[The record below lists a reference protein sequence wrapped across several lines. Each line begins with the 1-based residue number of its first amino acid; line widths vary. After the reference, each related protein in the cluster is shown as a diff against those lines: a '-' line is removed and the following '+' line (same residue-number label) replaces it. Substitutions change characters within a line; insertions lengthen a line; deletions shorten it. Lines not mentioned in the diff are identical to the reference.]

1 MLRLWCA
8 TVTWVLFALTGC
20 DSGAVSTPADAA
32 VEAGAVA
39 DVPAEEPAVDVPA
52 GPDDPITGTTPNA
65 WNWVPVDGMRCI
77 NDTPTGFGVSPS
89 PGSDGLVI
97 FFMGGGG
104 CYNAETCESVFHG
117 TGFRASDLRIES
129 TLFSV
134 SGPISRSDARNAFR
148 TWNHAYIGYCTG
160 DAHTGDNPAGVVL
173 GGERRVFVGHRNVQL
188 ALRRLVATYPNVR
201 RVLVTGVSAGG
212 FGAAF
217 NYDLIAQAFGP
228 SVDVALLDD
237 SGPPLNDDVLAPCLQ
252 RTWRT
257 LWNLDATLPPDC
269 TECRAQADGGG
280 IGRFADFLARKYPTR
295 RFGLI
300 TSTGDN
306 ALRYFFAFGHGVD
319 CSQRGKITPE
329 ELRASLLATRQRL
342 VGSGFRSYLLDST
355 THT

>member
-173 GGERRVFVGHRNVQL
+173 GL
-188 ALRRLVATYPNVR
+188 
-201 RVLVTGVSAGG
+201 S
-212 FGAAF
+212 
-217 NYDLIAQAFGP
+217 LIH
-228 SVDVALLDD
+228 
-237 SGPPLNDDVLAPCLQ
+237 
-252 RTWRT
+252 
-257 LWNLDATLPPDC
+257 
-269 TECRAQADGGG
+269 
-280 IGRFADFLARKYPTR
+280 I
-295 RFGLI
+295 
-300 TSTGDN
+300 
-306 ALRYFFAFGHGVD
+306 
-319 CSQRGKITPE
+319 
-329 ELRASLLATRQRL
+329 
-342 VGSGFRSYLLDST
+342 
-355 THT
+355 